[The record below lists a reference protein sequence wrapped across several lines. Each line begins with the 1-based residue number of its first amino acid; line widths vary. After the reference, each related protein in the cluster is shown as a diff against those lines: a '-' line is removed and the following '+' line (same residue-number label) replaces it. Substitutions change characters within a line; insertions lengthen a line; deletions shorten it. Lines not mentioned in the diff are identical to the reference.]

1 MDHPRNGK
9 PSPIFYIVIALTIL
23 APWLGG
29 SVQLWAQMPICLG
42 TGLLFLFSPPRKSL
56 GLFPNAAF
64 VILFAL
70 ALAAF
75 LPAHWFFVA
84 DWRIALAKLGIQL
97 PETVSP
103 QPWITLQLALLFLLE
118 LSWTYYLLAAN
129 WTLTERRQAWLLFAV
144 GITTLAAALVASV
157 I

>member
-1 MDHPRNGK
+1 MDHSRNGK
-9 PSPIFYIVIALTIL
+9 ASLIFYIVIALTIL

-29 SVQLWAQMPICLG
+29 SVQLWAQMPLCLG
-42 TGLLFLFSPPRKSL
+42 TGLLFLSSPPKKSL
-56 GLFPNAAF
+56 GLLPNAAF

-84 DWRIALAKLGIQL
+84 HWRTELAKLGIQL
-97 PETVSP
+97 PDTVSP

-118 LSWTYYLLAAN
+118 LSWTYYLLAAD
-129 WTLTERRQAWLLFAV
+129 WSLPERRQA
-144 GITTLAAALVASV
+144 
-157 I
+157 